1 MPHRLKLGPLP
12 PDLHGLVVM
21 LHGGAAT
28 SRRPVDRRSLAYR
41 RTWAMADRISP
52 SLNDAGIGVG
62 VLRFSVKGWNARDG
76 VVPPSVADAREAL
89 AALTTEHAGVPIVL
103 VGHSMGAR
111 TASRV
116 ADVPGVIGMVGLAPW
131 LQDDDPVD
139 ALAGKHLVVA
149 HGNKDRITSPKAS
162 RRFVER
168 AHPIAASARF
178 IDVTGHGHYM
188 LTGAA
193 NWNRIAV
200 TESLELLDRVSPSR

>member
-12 PDLHGLVVM
+12 EDLRALVVM
-21 LHGGAAT
+21 LHGGAVT
-28 SRRPVDRRSLAYR
+28 SRRPVDGHSLAYR
-41 RTWAMADRISP
+41 RTRAMADRISP
-52 SLNDAGIGVG
+52 RLNAAGIGVG

-76 VVPPSVADAREAL
+76 AVPPSVADARAAL
-89 AALTTEHAGVPIVL
+89 ADLAAEHAGVPIVL
-103 VGHSMGAR
+103 IGHSMGAR

-116 ADVPGVIGMVGLAPW
+116 ADEPGVAGMIGLAPW

-139 ALAGKHLVVA
+139 ALTGKHLVVA

-168 AHPIAASARF
+168 AEPVAASARF

-188 LTGAA
+188 LSGAA
-193 NWNRIAV
+193 NWNRIAI
-200 TESLELLDRVSPSR
+200 TESLELLDRVSPAR